1 MSAVAR
7 RAKAEA
13 CPPPCSKIDD
23 RWWARRFAPLP
34 TLRNPP
40 SLQVLSLVIASAA
53 KQSIL
58 PLRGADGLLRYAR
71 NDVDRHGLA
80 SSRRIA
86 PELWICF
93 SPHKFRG
100 RREGRVLAGTRGL
113 VCNGQTKAHTSIQVS
128 AGASGLPCALVLRL
142 IARSP
147 WRRIPLASIAGELT
161 IPRSPVGPGKSP
173 PA

>member
-1 MSAVAR
+1 LSAVAR

-13 CPPPCSKIDD
+13 CSPSRSEIGD

-34 TLRNPP
+34 TLRDPP

-93 SPHKFRG
+93 SPQNS
-100 RREGRVLAGTRGL
+100 EGAG
-113 VCNGQTKAHTSIQVS
+113 K
-128 AGASGLPCALVLRL
+128 AGAGWHPRSRVQWVNKSAHEHTGISRGIRPSLRNGFTAYSALSLETNF
-142 IARSP
+142 
-147 WRRIPLASIAGELT
+147 PLASIAGELT
-161 IPRSPVGPGKSP
+161 TFRSPVGPGKSP